1 MLGPLTREQ
10 ILAGRPDWQAVVDS
24 YAPSLEAVERLK
36 SLERPVQVEVYLGT
50 WCSDSQKHVSEF
62 FKVLDLAGTPLLIA
76 TYIGIPKQKD
86 ARPEYTGGKD
96 IQKLPTF
103 LVIVDGGEKGRI
115 IEVPVQSV
123 EQDLVGILFR

>member
-24 YAPSLEAVERLK
+24 YAPSLEAVEQLK

-86 ARPEYTGGKD
+86 ARLEYYGGED
-96 IQKLPTF
+96 IPKLPTL
-103 LVIVDGGEKGRI
+103 LVVVDGGGEGRV
-115 IEVPVQSV
+115 IERPVRARGQEPGGNLS
-123 EQDLVGILFR
+123 R